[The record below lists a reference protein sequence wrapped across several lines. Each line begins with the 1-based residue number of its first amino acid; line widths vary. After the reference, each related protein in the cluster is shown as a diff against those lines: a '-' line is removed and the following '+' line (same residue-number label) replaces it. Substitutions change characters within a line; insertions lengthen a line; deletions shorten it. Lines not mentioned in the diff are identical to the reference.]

1 MATRH
6 LLRRGDDVTPGLP
19 DFASFVERFGD
30 EAAEVIWLAGCAW
43 LERSA
48 AAARDTLDNRFRWYP
63 KGELDRLRR
72 EIAAALQ
79 LLRFASA
86 VQAEENDMLTALM
99 RPIREEAAAK
109 AKAKRR
115 DGTLEAERVRLE
127 NAAARRRSKVDG
139 STSKR
144 NGKP

>member
-1 MATRH
+1 
-6 LLRRGDDVTPGLP
+6 VPPGVP
-19 DFASFVERFGD
+19 DFAAFVEHFGD
-30 EAAEVIWLAGCAW
+30 EAAEVIWLAACSW

-48 AAARDTLDNRFRWYP
+48 ALARDTLDNRFRWYP
-63 KGELDRLRR
+63 AGELHRLRR

-79 LLRFASA
+79 LARFACA
-86 VQAEENDMLTALM
+86 VQSEENDMYAALM

-115 DGTLEAERVRLE
+115 DGTREAERVRLE
-127 NAAARRRSKVDG
+127 NAAKRRTAKE
-139 STSKR
+139 